1 MTVSLAGHGQPL
13 ATVTQ
18 GLETIVFTCCVTLG
32 RLLDFSGLSQVSVWL
47 LPSSLLGVSSEDP
60 GPAELLLISCTPQGL
75 SMTLNSVHTHITGV
89 SLSPWQIIKPRRGRI
104 LLWAVHWNALAV

>member
-18 GLETIVFTCCVTLG
+18 GLETIVVTCCVTLG

-75 SMTLNSVHTHITGV
+75 SMTLTLSTHTLLVCLCHH
-89 SLSPWQIIKPRRGRI
+89 GR
-104 LLWAVHWNALAV
+104 L